1 MLFDALDRQAAVQTP
16 DPARPSTV
24 MGRGLVFDWASGRYL
39 MDNRGPVECTGAEA
53 VKAWLEQVIRTR
65 VAKYPVHPTDY
76 GCSALE
82 LIGQKI
88 PKGYALSEIRAELL
102 SSAAYCRAI
111 EELSELVYDGERINC
126 TVRLADGNYVSEVI
140 TLG

>member
-1 MLFDALDRQAAVQTP
+1 MLFDALDRVTETVTP
-16 DPARPSTV
+16 DPEREPAV
-24 MGRGLVFDWASGRYL
+24 MGRGLVFDWASGRYR
-39 MDNRGPVECTGAEA
+39 MENGGPVECTGAEA

-65 VAKYPVHPTDY
+65 VGKYAVHPTDY

-88 PKGYALSEIRAELL
+88 PRGYALSEIRAELL

-111 EELSELVYDGERINC
+111 EELSELVYDGEKINC
-126 TVRLADGNYVSEVI
+126 TVKLKDGNYVEVRV
-140 TLG
+140 

>member
-1 MLFDALDRQAAVQTP
+1 MLFDAADRVTPVPPP

-39 MDNRGPVECTGAEA
+39 MENGGPVECTGSEA
-53 VKAWLEQVIRTR
+53 VTAWIEQVVRTR
-65 VAKYPVHPTDY
+65 VGKYPVHPTDF

-88 PKGYALSEIRAELL
+88 PRGYALSEIRAELL
-102 SSAAYCRAI
+102 ASAAYCRAI
-111 EELSELVYDGERINC
+111 EELSELVYDGEKINC

>member
-1 MLFDALDRQAAVQTP
+1 MLFDALDRQAAAVTP

-24 MGRGLVFDWASGRYL
+24 MGRGLAFDWTAGRYL
-39 MDNRGPVECTGAEA
+39 MDNGGPVECTGAEA

-76 GCSALE
+76 GCSPLE

-88 PKGYALSEIRAELL
+88 PRGYALSEIRQELL
-102 SSAAYCRAI
+102 SSAAYCQAI
-111 EELSELVYDGERINC
+111 EELSELIYDGEKINC
-126 TVRLADGNYVSEVI
+126 TVRLKDGNYVEVSV
-140 TLG
+140 

>member
-1 MLFDALDRQAAVQTP
+1 MLFDALDRVTETVTP
-16 DPARPSTV
+16 DPEREPAV
-24 MGRGLVFDWASGRYL
+24 MGRGLVFDWAAGRYR
-39 MDNRGPVECTGAEA
+39 MENGGPVECTGAEA
-53 VKAWLEQVIRTR
+53 VKAWIEQVIRTR

-102 SSAAYCRAI
+102 ASAAYCRAI
-111 EELSELVYDGERINC
+111 EELSELVYDGEKINC
-126 TVRLADGNYVSEVI
+126 TVKLKDGNYASVSV
-140 TLG
+140 GA

>member
-1 MLFDALDRQAAVQTP
+1 MLFDAADRVTPVTPP

-24 MGRGLVFDWASGRYL
+24 MGRGLVFDWAKKRYV
-39 MDNRGPVECTGAEA
+39 MENGGPVECIGAEA

-76 GCSALE
+76 GCSALD

-88 PKGYALSEIRAELL
+88 PKGYALSEIRRELL

-111 EELSELVYDGERINC
+111 DELSELIYDGERINC
-126 TVRLADGNYVSEVI
+126 TVRLKDGNYITEVVD
-140 TLG
+140 LG

>member
-1 MLFDALDRQAAVQTP
+1 MLFDALDRVTPVTPP
-16 DPARPSTV
+16 DPERDRAV

-39 MDNRGPVECTGAEA
+39 MEAGGPVECIGSEA

-65 VAKYPVHPTDY
+65 VGKYAVHPEDY

-88 PKGYALSEIRAELL
+88 PKGYALSEIRQELL
-102 SSAAYCRAI
+102 ASSAYCKAI
-111 EELSELVYDGERINC
+111 KELSELIYDGERINC
-126 TVRLADGNYVSEVI
+126 TVLLDSGNYVSVRV
-140 TLG
+140 

>member
-24 MGRGLVFDWASGRYL
+24 MGRGLVFDWTAGRYL
-39 MDNRGPVECTGAEA
+39 MDNGGPVECTGAEA
-53 VKAWLEQVIRTR
+53 VKSWLEQVIRTR

-88 PKGYALSEIRAELL
+88 PRGYALSEIRAELL
-102 SSAAYCRAI
+102 SSAAYCQAI
-111 EELSELVYDGERINC
+111 EELSELIYDGEKINC
-126 TVRLADGNYVSEVI
+126 TVRLKDGNYVEVSV
-140 TLG
+140 

>member
-1 MLFDALDRQAAVQTP
+1 MLFDALDRQEVQVP
-16 DPARPSTV
+16 DSKRDVDV
-24 MGRGLVFDWASGRYL
+24 MGRGLVFDWQAGRYL
-39 MDNRGPVECTGAEA
+39 MANGGPAECVGAEA

-65 VAKYPVHPTDY
+65 VGRYPVHPTDY

-88 PKGYALSEIRAELL
+88 PRGYALSEIRQELL

-111 EELSELVYDGERINC
+111 EELSELIYDGEKITC
-126 TVRLADGNYVSEVI
+126 TVRLKDGNYVTVRS
-140 TLG
+140 

>member
-1 MLFDALDRQAAVQTP
+1 MLFDAADRVTPVVPP
-16 DPARPSTV
+16 DPARPSAV
-24 MGRGLVFDWASGRYL
+24 MGRGLVFDWTEKHYL
-39 MDNRGPVECTGAEA
+39 MENGGPVECIGAEA

-65 VAKYPVHPTDY
+65 VGKYAVHPTDY

-88 PKGYALSEIRAELL
+88 PRGFALSEIRRELL

-111 EELSELVYDGERINC
+111 EELSELIYDGERINC
-126 TVRLADGNYVSEVI
+126 TVKLRDGNEASVSFSA
-140 TLG
+140 

>member
-24 MGRGLVFDWASGRYL
+24 MGRGLVFDWTAGRYL
-39 MDNRGPVECTGAEA
+39 MDNGGPVECTGAEA

-102 SSAAYCRAI
+102 ASAAYCRAI
-111 EELSELVYDGERINC
+111 EELSELIYDGEKINC
-126 TVRLADGNYVSEVI
+126 TVKLKDGNYASVSV
-140 TLG
+140 GA